1 MTALAGGAAA
11 AQEGAS
17 PPKIDLK
24 TALDMARKNDAVY
37 QAAVTN
43 AALAREDRK
52 QAKALLLPTLSYF
65 NQYIYTQGNGIGG
78 FVYVANDGVHVYNS
92 QADVRED
99 LSFSKHSDYQRTAA
113 MEAAAAARRDI
124 AARGLTAVVTQ
135 SYYALVTAG
144 RKVEHARQSL
154 DDARKFVTI
163 TTDQERGGEAARADV
178 VKAQLTQEQRRR
190 DVQDMELAA
199 AKAKIALAVLLFP
212 DFRQD
217 YAVADDLDQAPA
229 LAPMEEVRTMAGRK
243 NPEIREAIAS
253 LKAESYGVASA
264 RGGYLPVFSMDYFY
278 GIDANTVAVFG
289 QAGARQLGSSV
300 QGSLTIP
307 LWNWGATSS
316 RVRQAKLR
324 EDQARR
330 DLSLAQRQLLANL
343 ESYYQEAASAQSQVD
358 SLKRSLDLAAESLRL
373 TLLRYEAGEA
383 TALEVTDAQA
393 SLAQARNGYD
403 DGLNRYRISLAA
415 LQTLTGI

>member
-1 MTALAGGAAA
+1 
-11 AQEGAS
+11 
-17 PPKIDLK
+17 
-24 TALDMARKNDAVY
+24 MARKNDAVY

-43 AALAREDRK
+43 AALAREDRQ
-52 QAKALLLPTLSYF
+52 QAKALLLPALSYL
-65 NQYIYTQGNGIGG
+65 NQYIYTQGNGVGG

-92 QADVRED
+92 QADMHED
-99 LSFSKHSDYQRTAA
+99 LSFGKRSDYQRTTAI
-113 MEAAAAARRDI
+113 EAAAAARREI

-135 SYYALVTAG
+135 SYYALVTAA
-144 RKVEHARQSL
+144 RKVVHAGQSL
-154 DDARKFVTI
+154 EDAAKFVSV
-163 TTDQERGGEAARADV
+163 TTKQERGGEAARADV

-190 DVQDMELAA
+190 DLQDAQLAA

-212 DFRQD
+212 DFRQSYD
-217 YAVADDLDQAPA
+217 VVDDLEQAPA
-229 LAPMEEVRTMAGRK
+229 LAPVEEVRTLAGRK
-243 NPEIREAIAS
+243 NPEIREAVAF

-278 GIDANTVAVFG
+278 GIDANSVAVFG
-289 QAGARQLGSSV
+289 QNGARQLGSSV

-324 EDQARR
+324 ENQARR
-330 DLSLAQRQLLANL
+330 DLSLTQRQLLANL
-343 ESYYQEAASAQSQVD
+343 EAYYQEAASAQSQVD

-403 DGLNRYRISLAA
+403 DGLNRYRVSLAA